1 MYIRLAQRHSHIP
14 QDPAHPTA
22 GIEGMK
28 LYLHDLKEAFP
39 DFAVV
44 VSDSS
49 WDRKECLVVGFYVG
63 KYIWWNRC

>member
-1 MYIRLAQRHSHIP
+1 MT

-44 VSDSS
+44 VSGKF
-49 WDRKECLVVGFYVG
+49 WDRKECLIFSLSEERNAR
-63 KYIWWNRC
+63 WDPC